1 MSQYFSKQCPYCKAT
16 LTLDQLVNDPQ
27 SRLIG
32 MSFVEDSI
40 EWVFY
45 FYQHD
50 VGNCG
55 TSFVVRAEEFAPY
68 IEEAIPSAKLALRE
82 CCEQHCVNIE
92 DLSHCQQPC
101 HFAPFRRFMHKM
113 IAAKN
118 GESHRLKPVDPVCQ
132 ERTFSV

>member
-1 MSQYFSKQCPYCKAT
+1 MSRYFSKQCPYCKAEFS
-16 LTLDQLVNDPQ
+16 LDHLVNEPQ

-45 FYQHD
+45 FFQHD
-50 VGNCG
+50 HPNCG
-55 TSFVVRAEEFAPY
+55 TSFVVRVDEFAPY
-68 IEEAIPSAKLALRE
+68 IDEPIPTGKLALRE
-82 CCEQHCVNIE
+82 CCEQHCVNLE
-92 DLSHCQQPC
+92 DLSNCRQPC

-113 IAAKN
+113 IAAKK
-118 GESHRLKPVDPVCQ
+118 GELPRLTPAKNAPL

>member
-1 MSQYFSKQCPYCKAT
+1 MNQNYSKQCPYCKAQ

-27 SRLIG
+27 LRLIG

-50 VGNCG
+50 VSNCG
-55 TSFVVRAEEFAPY
+55 TSFVVQAEEFAAY
-68 IEEAIPSAKLALRE
+68 IDEPIPTTKLAQRE
-82 CCEQHCVNIE
+82 CCEQHCVNLE
-92 DLSHCQQPC
+92 DLSNCRQPC

-113 IAAKN
+113 IAVKN
-118 GESHRLKPVDPVCQ
+118 GELPRLTPINPVSCD
-132 ERTFSV
+132 RSFSV